1 MLPDIHN
8 KPERKLY
15 DKILYEQHV
24 TRVKNILPTIDNRPP
39 RKHPL
44 SNRKIMEENR
54 KRREI
59 EKENFNIL
67 LRIAKSV
74 QTSSLDN
81 KLSRYINRHRQFKR
95 KLTMKRK
102 LIEHKKITMN
112 NHKLLKRIIEVKP
125 NVTKYIS

>member
-54 KRREI
+54 TRKKI
-59 EKENFNIL
+59 EQENFNIL
-67 LRIAKSV
+67 IRIAKSV
-74 QTSSLDN
+74 QTSSIDN
-81 KLSRYINRHRQFKR
+81 KLSKHINRYRKFK
-95 KLTMKRK
+95 KQLTMKRK
-102 LIEHKKITMN
+102 LSEHRKIIIN
-112 NHKLLKRIIEVKP
+112 NHKLLKRIIEVQP
-125 NVTKYIS
+125 SVTKYIL

>member
-24 TRVKNILPTIDNRPP
+24 TRVKNMLPTIDNRPP

-102 LIEHKKITMN
+102 LIEHRKITMN
-112 NHKLLKRIIEVKP
+112 NHKLLKRIIEVQP

>member
-67 LRIAKSV
+67 IRIAKSV

-81 KLSRYINRHRQFKR
+81 KLSQYINRHRQFKR

>member
-1 MLPDIHN
+1 
-8 KPERKLY
+8 
-15 DKILYEQHV
+15 
-24 TRVKNILPTIDNRPP
+24 
-39 RKHPL
+39 
-44 SNRKIMEENR
+44 MEENR

-67 LRIAKSV
+67 LRITKSV

-95 KLTMKRK
+95 KLSMKRK

-112 NHKLLKRIIEVKP
+112 NHKLLKRIIEVQP

>member
-24 TRVKNILPTIDNRPP
+24 TRVKNMLPTIDNRPP

-81 KLSRYINRHRQFKR
+81 KLSQYINRHRQFKR
-95 KLTMKRK
+95 KLSMKRK

-112 NHKLLKRIIEVKP
+112 NHKLLKRIIEVQP

>member
-24 TRVKNILPTIDNRPP
+24 TRVKNMLPTIDNRPP

-102 LIEHKKITMN
+102 LIEHKKTTMN
-112 NHKLLKRIIEVKP
+112 NHKLLKRIIEVQP

>member
-24 TRVKNILPTIDNRPP
+24 ARVKNMLPTIDNKPP

-44 SNRKIMEENR
+44 SNRKIIEENR
-54 KRREI
+54 KRKEI

-67 LRIAKSV
+67 IRIAKSV

-81 KLSRYINRHRQFKR
+81 KLSQYINRHRQFKR

-112 NHKLLKRIIEVKP
+112 NHKLLKRIIEVQP

>member
-24 TRVKNILPTIDNRPP
+24 TRVKNMLPTIDNRPP

-54 KRREI
+54 KRRKI

-74 QTSSLDN
+74 QTSSIDN
-81 KLSRYINRHRQFKR
+81 KLSKDINRCRKFK
-95 KLTMKRK
+95 KQLTMKRK
-102 LIEHKKITMN
+102 LSEHRKIITN
-112 NHKLLKRIIEVKP
+112 NHKLLKRIIEVQP
-125 NVTKYIS
+125 SVTKYIL